1 MCAVLVVLQ
10 PDLNGEDLAPVA
22 ASAGGDTFP
31 NDGRTVLYVKY
42 GGVATP
48 TVTVPAQSAC
58 SFGVTDV
65 AHDSVTTLA
74 AGNEKKIGPFPKA
87 RFNKADDACDV
98 VYSAEADITLRAERI

>member
-1 MCAVLVVLQ
+1 MAVLSVLQ

-22 ASAGGDTFP
+22 AANGGDTFP

-42 GGVATP
+42 DGVATP

-65 AHDSVTTLA
+65 AHDSVTTFA
-74 AGNEKKIGPFPKA
+74 AADEKKIGPFPTK
-87 RFNKADDACDV
+87 RFSKADGACDV
-98 VYSAEADITLRAERI
+98 VYSDEADITIRAERI